1 MNIKALIIVF
11 TILTAWAWF
20 TKHLYDGKVSAEAE
34 NVRLDRELKT
44 AITQSQLKAEA
55 FVAREQSLI
64 QDRKELED
72 EYKKLL
78 ELRKTDKHLDSWSN
92 DSLPDCVSKL
102 LQ

>member
-1 MNIKALIIVF
+1 MGD
-11 TILTAWAWF
+11 TMILNTRMGAETNLACTRIADTHSGTCFLDLWF
-20 TKHLYDGKVSAEAE
+20 EFAQCPFVEFGFS
-34 NVRLDRELKT
+34 
-44 AITQSQLKAEA
+44 EA